1 MCIYVLFLYLD
12 DVSYKIWSC
21 GIFTFRADGRNG
33 GSAARK
39 GEAQETD
46 KRREIRRWTI
56 KKHPYEDSLKYFDL
70 LSHCLNLMRL
80 VIAMML
86 SNEEWI
92 IRSDSIHM
100 SRKMILYHE

>member
-1 MCIYVLFLYLD
+1 MKTV
-12 DVSYKIWSC
+12 
-21 GIFTFRADGRNG
+21 
-33 GSAARK
+33 
-39 GEAQETD
+39 
-46 KRREIRRWTI
+46 
-56 KKHPYEDSLKYFDL
+56 LKYFDL